1 MLDILSGH
9 FAGEAINESAVL
21 RLRELFD
28 HSPAFVAVLSGADH
42 RFIYTNPA
50 YQHLIGDRIAIG
62 MTVREVLPEVV
73 EQGFLGLLDKV
84 FSTGKIHTAR
94 DMPVLLRGS
103 PDDKPTRH
111 WIDFVYQPLRGAKG
125 AVHGIFVE
133 GSDVTERHV
142 SAEAL
147 QRSEAFYRQV
157 IDAATDY
164 AIVSLSIDGRITLW
178 NKGAESLLGWSAAE
192 MLGQSLDRLFP
203 DDETR
208 QAFSEEM
215 KTARRSG
222 HGSGEGWR
230 VDKAGRRFLASGE
243 IRLLRDDA
251 GEVSG
256 FVKVLRDCTGE
267 REASLALQRSE
278 ERLRRA
284 QEAGHIGVFTIDTA
298 TGWLE
303 PTEETCRVLGIEP
316 TEGLPAEDIEALVL
330 EEDRAIVSNRE
341 RRLSGDLALDVEYRI
356 RRPADGAVRVIARRA
371 ELERDETGKPIRM
384 VGVVQDV
391 TERHAMQRAA
401 KESEARALAY
411 AERVQLAL
419 AAGAIIGTW
428 VWDIASDQFT
438 IDEQFAET
446 FGVDPA
452 LGREGISL
460 EQIIATV
467 HPDDKQGVAA
477 AINEAIDRGGA
488 YAHQYRVKR
497 ADGRYYWIEANGR
510 VERDAECGRL
520 RFPGVLLDIEQRRA
534 LEQDRDAA
542 HRLLRTVMEAVPGVV
557 YAKDRE
563 GRMLMGNAGTTEL
576 LGLPPEVYLG
586 RTDLDNLEDEEQA
599 RIIMAN
605 DRRIMEAGVSEQFV
619 ENVRLAN
626 GAPAMWLSQKAP
638 LRDEN
643 GKVIGLVG
651 VSIDITDRIRAE
663 TDLRDLNLTLE
674 QRIASA
680 IAEREQAE
688 EALRHAQ
695 KMEAIGQLTGGIAHD
710 FNNLLSIIMG
720 SVDLAIRSLEKTGNA
735 DTRLRKLLGSAMI
748 GADRA
753 AALIQRLLAFS
764 RRQPLAPRPIAI
776 ASLVE
781 GMREL
786 LDRSLGETI
795 AIEIDLE
802 KDLWMVEA
810 DPNQLESALLNLAV
824 NARDA
829 MPSGGKLTV
838 KARNIVVCKAD
849 ARPAKEMAPGSWVEI
864 EVCDTGTG
872 IPPDIIARVFE
883 PFFTTKE
890 QGKGTGLGL
899 SMVYGFVRQSGGH
912 VSISSQTGCGT
923 VVALYLRPL
932 TAATGTSQTGD
943 ERMVPQAPVAATI
956 LVVEDD
962 EGVRSYIVH
971 CLKEQGYLVV
981 EAQDASSA
989 LAVIRRPE
997 QVIDLLLTD
1006 VVMPGQS
1013 GRELADHALSVR
1025 PSLRVLFMS
1034 GYPRDTIVHNG
1045 KIDEGVELI
1054 TKPFTCGALAQ
1065 KLVKM
1070 LKA

>member
-1 MLDILSGH
+1 MD
-9 FAGEAINESAVL
+9 EAAIL

-28 HSPAFVAVLSGADH
+28 HSPAFVAVLGGAGH
-42 RFIYTNPA
+42 RFIYANPA
-50 YQHLIGDRIAIG
+50 YRRLIGGRPVVG
-62 MTVREVLPEVV
+62 MTVQEALPEVV
-73 EQGFLGLLDKV
+73 EQGFLDLLDKV
-84 FSTGKIHTAR
+84 FSTGKIHAAR
-94 DMPVLLRGS
+94 NTPVLLRG
-103 PDDKPTRH
+103 PADAGPTRL
-111 WIDFVYQPLRGAKG
+111 WLDFVFQPLRGANG
-125 AVHGIFVE
+125 AVRGIFVE

-142 SAEAL
+142 AAEAL
-147 QRSEAFYRQV
+147 QKSEAFYRQV

-164 AIVSLSIDGRITLW
+164 AIVSLSIDGRVTLW
-178 NKGAESLLGWSAAE
+178 NRGAESLLGWNVAE

-208 QAFSEEM
+208 QAFLREM
-215 KTARRSG
+215 DVARRSG
-222 HGSGEGWR
+222 HGSAEGWR
-230 VDKAGRRFLASGE
+230 IGKCGRRFWASGE
-243 IRLLRDDA
+243 IRLLHDDA

-256 FVKVLRDCTGE
+256 FVKVLRDQTGE

-284 QEAGHIGVFTIDTA
+284 QEAGHIGVFAIEVA

-303 PTEETCRVLGIEP
+303 PTQEACRLLGIEP

-330 EEDRAIVSNRE
+330 KEDRAIVSNRE
-341 RRLSGDLALDVEYRI
+341 QRLSGKLALDVEYRI
-356 RRPADGAVRVIARRA
+356 RRPVDGAVRVIARRA
-371 ELERDETGKPIRM
+371 ELERDETGKPLRM
-384 VGVVQDV
+384 VGVLQDV
-391 TERHAMQRAA
+391 TERRAMQRAA
-401 KESEARALAY
+401 EESEARALAY

-428 VWDIASDQFT
+428 VWDIALDRFT

-446 FGVDPA
+446 FGIDPA
-452 LGREGISL
+452 LGREDISL

-467 HPDDKQGVAA
+467 HPDDKPGLIA

-510 VERDAECGRL
+510 VERDAKGGL
-520 RFPGVLLDIEQRRA
+520 RFPGVLLDMEQRRS
-534 LEQDRDAA
+534 LERDRDAA

-557 YAKDRE
+557 YAKDRQ
-563 GRMLMGNAGTTEL
+563 GRMLMGNAGTAAL
-576 LGLPPEVYLG
+576 LGLPPEAYLG
-586 RTDLDNLEDEEQA
+586 RTDLDNLEDKEQA
-599 RIIMAN
+599 RIIKAN
-605 DRRIMEAGVSEQFV
+605 DRRIMESGVAEQLV

-626 GAPAMWLSQKAP
+626 GSPAVWLSQKAP

-643 GKVIGLVG
+643 GEVIGLAG
-651 VSIDITDRIRAE
+651 ASIDITDRIRAE
-663 TDLRDLNLTLE
+663 TELKELNLTLE

-720 SVDLAIRSLEKTGNA
+720 SVDLAIRSLERRGDA
-735 DTRLRKLLGSAMI
+735 DARLRKLLGGAMT

-764 RRQPLAPRPIAI
+764 RRQPLAPRPVSI
-776 ASLVE
+776 ASLIE

-786 LDRSLGETI
+786 LERSLGETI
-795 AIEIDLE
+795 AIETGLAE
-802 KDLWMVEA
+802 DLWMVEV

-829 MPSGGKLTV
+829 MPLGGKLTI
-838 KARNIVVCKAD
+838 KARNLVLGEAD
-849 ARPAKEMAPGSWVEI
+849 ARPAKGMAPGSWVEI

-872 IPPDIIARVFE
+872 ISPDIISRVFE

-912 VSISSQTGCGT
+912 VSIRSEKGCGA
-923 VVALYLRPL
+923 VVTLYLRRL
-932 TAATGTSQTGD
+932 TAPGETGRAADGRTAQQ
-943 ERMVPQAPVAATI
+943 EPVAATI

-962 EGVRSYIVH
+962 EGVRSYIVA
-971 CLKEQGYLVV
+971 CLKELGYSVV
-981 EAQDASSA
+981 EARDASSA
-989 LAVIRRPE
+989 LAVIGRPE
-997 QVIDLLLTD
+997 QTVDLLLTD

-1013 GRELADHALSVR
+1013 GRELADQALSVR

-1034 GYPRDTIVHNG
+1034 GYPRDAIVHNG

-1054 TKPFTCGALAQ
+1054 TKPFACGALAQ
-1065 KLVKM
+1065 KLIKM

>member
-9 FAGEAINESAVL
+9 FASEAIDETAVSS
-21 RLRELFD
+21 LRELFD
-28 HSPAFVAVLSGADH
+28 HSPAFVAVLSGAGH

-50 YQHLIGDRIAIG
+50 YQRLIGDRIAVG
-62 MTVREVLPEVV
+62 KTVREVLPEVV

-84 FSTGKIHTAR
+84 FSTGRIHTAR
-94 DMPVLLRGS
+94 DMPVLLRG
-103 PDDKPTRH
+103 PADGDQARL
-111 WIDFVYQPLRGAKG
+111 WLDFVYQPLRGAKG
-125 AVHGIFVE
+125 AVRGIFVE

-164 AIVSLSIDGRITLW
+164 AIVSLSIDGRVTLW

-203 DDETR
+203 DGETR

-215 KTARRSG
+215 NSARRSG
-222 HGSGEGWR
+222 HGSAEGWR
-230 VDKAGRRFLASGE
+230 VGKAGRRFWASGE
-243 IRLLRDDA
+243 IRLLHDDA
-251 GEVSG
+251 GGVSG

-284 QEAGHIGVFTIDTA
+284 QEAGHIGVFAIDTV

-303 PTEETCRVLGIEP
+303 PSQETCRVLGIEP
-316 TEGLPAEDIEALVL
+316 AERLPAEDIEALVL
-330 EEDRAIVSNRE
+330 EEDREIVSNRE
-341 RRLSGDLALDVEYRI
+341 RRLSGNLALDVEYRI
-356 RRPADGAVRVIARRA
+356 RRPIDGAVRVIARRA

-428 VWDIASDQFT
+428 VWDIASDKFT

-446 FGVDPA
+446 FGLDPA

-467 HPDDKQGVAA
+467 HPDDKQGLIAA
-477 AINEAIDRGGA
+477 VNEAIDRGGA

-510 VERDAECGRL
+510 VERDAGCGL

-563 GRMLMGNAGTTEL
+563 GRMLMGNAGTSEL

-586 RTDLDNLEDEEQA
+586 RTDLDNLEDKDQA

-619 ENVRLAN
+619 EHVRLAN

-643 GKVIGLVG
+643 GQVTGLVG
-651 VSIDITDRIRAE
+651 VSVDITDRIRAE
-663 TDLRDLNLTLE
+663 TGLRDLNLTLE

-680 IAEREQAE
+680 IAERQQAE

-720 SVDLAIRSLEKTGNA
+720 SVDLAIRSLDKTGSA
-735 DTRLRKLLGSAMI
+735 DARLRKLLGSAMT

-764 RRQPLAPRPIAI
+764 RRQPLAPRPISI

-795 AIEIDLE
+795 TIEIDLE

-810 DPNQLESALLNLAV
+810 DPNQLESALLNLAL

-838 KARNIVVCKAD
+838 KARNVAFCKAD
-849 ARPAKEMAPGSWVEI
+849 SRPAKEMAPGSWVEI

-872 IPPDIIARVFE
+872 IPPVIVARVFE

-899 SMVYGFVRQSGGH
+899 SMVYGFVQQSGGH
-912 VSISSQTGCGT
+912 VCIRSQTGCGT
-923 VVALYLRPL
+923 AVALYLRPL
-932 TAATGTSQTGD
+932 AGATGTSQPGD
-943 ERMVPQAPVAATI
+943 DRMVPQAPVAATI

-989 LAVIRRPE
+989 LAVIGRPE

-1013 GRELADHALSVR
+1013 GRELADRALSLR

-1054 TKPFTCGALAQ
+1054 SKPFTCGVLAQ